1 MNERKEHSMETAHA
15 IENAVAWFG
24 AHTATHHL
32 DVVDRVA
39 ASIVNTLT
47 AKGSTARFYNANG
60 YEFMTL
66 KSDDVS
72 KRFESLF
79 DKRLVGM
86 RHAEDGRLYAILKD
100 GGRTR
105 EEPVDLFPFA
115 DVQVGPDCEFGR
127 RVSAVAVEY
136 GPAAVTVSLMA
147 PFAEIVQAT
156 RDYTESE
163 ADWLL

>member
-1 MNERKEHSMETAHA
+1 METAPAVEHT
-15 IENAVAWFG
+15 VAWFG
-24 AHTATHHL
+24 EHTVTHHL

-47 AKGSTARFYNANG
+47 AEGSTVRFYNADG

-79 DKRLVGM
+79 DERLVGT
-86 RHAEDGRLYAILKD
+86 RHAEDGRLYAVLKD
-100 GGRTR
+100 GDRTR

-115 DVQVGPDCEFGR
+115 DVQVGPNCEFGLR
-127 RVSAVAVEY
+127 ITAVAVEY
-136 GPAAVTVSLMA
+136 GPAYVTVSLVA
-147 PFAEIVQAT
+147 PFAELVTAT
-156 RDYTESE
+156 RAYSESE
-163 ADWLL
+163 AGWLL

>member
-1 MNERKEHSMETAHA
+1 METIPA
-15 IENAVAWFG
+15 IDKAVDFFD
-24 AHTATHHL
+24 AHTVTYHL

-39 ASIVNTLT
+39 ASIVDICSGE
-47 AKGSTARFYNANG
+47 GSTVRFYNVNG

-66 KSDDVS
+66 TSGDVS

-79 DKRLVGM
+79 DERLVGT

-100 GGRTR
+100 GDRTR

-115 DVQVGPDCEFGR
+115 DVQVGPNCEFGR
-127 RVSAVAVEY
+127 RITAVAVEY
-136 GPAAVTVSLMA
+136 GPAAVTVSLVA
-147 PFAEIVQAT
+147 PFAELVTAT
-156 RDYTESE
+156 RAYSESE